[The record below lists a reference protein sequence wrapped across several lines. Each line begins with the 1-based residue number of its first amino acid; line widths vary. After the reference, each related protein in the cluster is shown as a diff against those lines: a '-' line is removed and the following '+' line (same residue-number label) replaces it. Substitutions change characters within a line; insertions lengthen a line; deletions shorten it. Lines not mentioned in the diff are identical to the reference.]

1 MWRGGGPEG
10 GELGGLRRL
19 LPFKRVVPA
28 LPPLPGAGRGLGK
41 FVFVA
46 GKAPDGRRGR
56 AGAAVLPSCFR
67 EAVGAASLARRGGL
81 GARLPVPGRLEEAGR
96 GGREPSGAR
105 GARRPQRW
113 DFSAREESG
122 AGARPRRRSADSGA
136 AGAGG
141 GGGGEAAGKEEEG
154 ESRSR
159 PASMGRLAPRPLLLA
174 LLSLGECARGPV
186 RRRGLGRAR
195 GDWRGAAA
203 ARGLE
208 RQRGRGRSRE
218 TWPGSAGGRARLG
231 RGRGAA
237 RSRARGASRR
247 PVGRASPPCAG
258 GEWPAAGFPRPSLP
272 VSRQL
277 PAHLELPARKVPAV
291 PALVPGLRA
300 EICGVHLPRHGRERQ
315 NRAPHTL
322 PRAQL
327 PFQGSER
334 IHQLP
339 SPKVTGWP
347 RALQSEWV
355 CGALRC
361 VSCN

>member
-1 MWRGGGPEG
+1 M
-10 GELGGLRRL
+10 
-19 LPFKRVVPA
+19 
-28 LPPLPGAGRGLGK
+28 GK

-67 EAVGAASLARRGGL
+67 EAVGAASSARRGGP

-96 GGREPSGAR
+96 GGRERSGTR
-105 GARRPQRW
+105 GARPPQRW

-136 AGAGG
+136 AGA
-141 GGGGEAAGKEEEG
+141 
-154 ESRSR
+154 
-159 PASMGRLAPRPLLLA
+159 
-174 LLSLGECARGPV
+174 
-186 RRRGLGRAR
+186 
-195 GDWRGAAA
+195 
-203 ARGLE
+203 
-208 RQRGRGRSRE
+208 
-218 TWPGSAGGRARLG
+218 
-231 RGRGAA
+231 
-237 RSRARGASRR
+237 
-247 PVGRASPPCAG
+247 
-258 GEWPAAGFPRPSLP
+258 

-300 EICGVHLPRHGRERQ
+300 EICGFHLPRHGRERQ

>member
-1 MWRGGGPEG
+1 MRAGP
-10 GELGGLRRL
+10 GEAQGARPGAGGLAGRGCRAR
-19 LPFKRVVPA
+19 PGAPTG
-28 LPPLPGAGRGLGK
+28 PGPLPGDLAGVLGRQGP
-41 FVFVA
+41 A
-46 GKAPDGRRGR
+46 G
-56 AGAAVLPSCFR
+56 
-67 EAVGAASLARRGGL
+67 E
-81 GARLPVPGRLEEAGR
+81 
-96 GGREPSGAR
+96 
-105 GARRPQRW
+105 
-113 DFSAREESG
+113 
-122 AGARPRRRSADSGA
+122 
-136 AGAGG
+136 
-141 GGGGEAAGKEEEG
+141 
-154 ESRSR
+154 
-159 PASMGRLAPRPLLLA
+159 
-174 LLSLGECARGPV
+174 
-186 RRRGLGRAR
+186 RAR
-195 GDWRGAAA
+195 GRPEPGA
-203 ARGLE
+203 GCE
-208 RQRGRGRSRE
+208 S
-218 TWPGSAGGRARLG
+218 PSC
-231 RGRGAA
+231 
-237 RSRARGASRR
+237 R
-247 PVGRASPPCAG
+247 PSLAPMCG

-300 EICGVHLPRHGRERQ
+300 EICGFHLPRHGRERQ